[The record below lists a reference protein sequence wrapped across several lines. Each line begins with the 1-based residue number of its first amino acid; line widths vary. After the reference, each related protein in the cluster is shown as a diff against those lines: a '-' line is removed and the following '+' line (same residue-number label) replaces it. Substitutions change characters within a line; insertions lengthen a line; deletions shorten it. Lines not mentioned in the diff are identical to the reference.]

1 MTQLKEFETKVL
13 GKFEFERDMIL
24 GEEKKRD
31 R

>member
-24 GEEKKRD
+24 GEEKKEG
-31 R
+31 

>member
-13 GKFEFERDMIL
+13 GKFEFERDDFR
-24 GEEKKRD
+24 GEKKRD